1 MCYTISKGEVVETQL
16 QDVYI
21 EAENEEEAIMLVRE
35 GEGDYKES
43 HYLETHDSNEWRV
56 AEIL

>member
-1 MCYTISKGEVVETQL
+1 MKKYCVRVKETQL

-21 EAENEEEAIMLVRE
+21 EAENAEEAIILVRE
-35 GEGDYKES
+35 GEGYYKEC
-43 HYLETHDSNEWRV
+43 HYLETHDSNEWEV

>member
-1 MCYTISKGEVVETQL
+1 MKKYCVQVVETQL

-21 EAENEEEAIMLVRE
+21 EAENEEDAIMLVRE
-35 GEGDYKES
+35 GEGDYKEL
-43 HYLETHDSNEWRV
+43 HYHETRGSSEWRV

>member
-1 MCYTISKGEVVETQL
+1 MKKYCVQVVETQL